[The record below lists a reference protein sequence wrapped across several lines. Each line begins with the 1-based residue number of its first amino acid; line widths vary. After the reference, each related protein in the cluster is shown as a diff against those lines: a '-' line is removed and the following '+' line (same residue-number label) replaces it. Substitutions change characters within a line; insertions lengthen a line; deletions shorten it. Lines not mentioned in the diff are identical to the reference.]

1 MKTESLLQRSP
12 DWYQARCGSLGASDL
27 HLALARTKGGFGASR
42 EQVMSRLV
50 WERLTGKTIET
61 FKSAAMQ
68 RGIDLEPEGLAAYSF
83 FRDADIEHVGL
94 VRHPRI
100 QGTHA
105 SPDGL
110 VGTDGLVELKCFEGA
125 NHLAT
130 LLSGEFE
137 SKYIMQADWQLA
149 VTGRQWCDLAAY
161 NPDPP
166 PEMRLVVT
174 RIERDEKRI
183 ADLEAQVEEFL
194 EELNKRLTALRA
206 KFSGWGVRDAA

>member
-1 MKTESLLQRSP
+1 MNTESLTQRSVE
-12 DWYQARCGSLGASDL
+12 WFAARCGSLGASEV
-27 HLALARTKGGFGASR
+27 HAVLARTKSGWGASR

-50 WERLTGKTIET
+50 WERLTGKTVET

-68 RGIDLEPEGLAAYSF
+68 RGIDLEPEARAAYSF
-83 FRDADIEHVGL
+83 FRDAHVEEVGL

-110 VGTDGLVELKCFEGA
+110 VGDDGMVELKCFEGA

-137 SKYIMQADWQLA
+137 SKYITQADWQLA

-161 NPDPP
+161 SPDPP
-166 PEMRLVVT
+166 PEMRLFVY
-174 RIERDEKRI
+174 RRHRDEKAI
-183 ADLEAQVEEFL
+183 ETLEQQVAEFL
-194 EELNKRLTALRA
+194 SELNSRLAALRN
-206 KFSGWGVRDAA
+206 KFGSWGVAA